1 MYYAVKKVQ
10 AIENY
15 FLNLIFETGE
25 EKIFDMKPYL
35 NRGIFKELLDVE
47 LFKKVHI
54 SFDTIEWENGV
65 DLDPEVLYE
74 MGLSIKK

>member
-54 SFDTIEWENGV
+54 SFDTIEWENGA